1 MIRVSEHRFGEDTQ
15 LTNIRILISEVIEE
29 DYGLHVW
36 PCSIVLAE
44 YIWQQ
49 KDRFTGV
56 HVLEL
61 GAGTGLPGIV
71 AAKVGAH
78 VILTDLENNSKQVFE
93 NLSKNCEQNAVDCK
107 ILALTWGD
115 WDSSML
121 DLNPGIVLGADVLYS
136 ASDFDDLFATVA
148 FLLQKKPE
156 AVFITAYEPRSG
168 HRSIEFLMVKW
179 KLQCVKLLDAHEILP
194 PEKLSL
200 ISSSIEI
207 VEIRTL

>member
-1 MIRVSEHRFGEDTQ
+1 MIRVSEHRFRDASQ
-15 LTNIRILISEVIEE
+15 LTNTTIYISEVIEE
-29 DYGLHVW
+29 DYGLYIW
-36 PCSIVLAE
+36 PSSIVLAE

-49 KDRFTGV
+49 KDRFAGV
-56 HVLEL
+56 QVLEL

-71 AAKVGAH
+71 AAKLGAH
-78 VILTDLENNSKQVFE
+78 VILTDVENNSKVFE
-93 NLSKNCEQNAVDCK
+93 NASRNCEQNAVDCK
-107 ILALTWGD
+107 ILGLTWGD
-115 WDSSML
+115 WDSSTL
-121 DLNPGIVLGADVLYS
+121 DIKPDIVLGADVLYN

-148 FLLQKKPE
+148 SLLQKKPE

-179 KLQCVKLLDAHEILP
+179 KLQCIKLLDAHEILP

-207 VEIRTL
+207 VEIKTL